1 MIDDIVFVDLVVFAL
16 SLLVAIHIRKN
27 SGVPGLTSAVAV
39 LAIACVSEQLSVRLG
54 ETHCH
59 AASPFVNVSKCS
71 SLNSIAVYLPWMY
84 SCYHLAKCVP
94 FSSELSRLLYT
105 GILHPLFFTMY
116 EITGANAGWWA
127 WGDKVEALNER
138 VFGVPVMTVA
148 FHFLVGFTFALI
160 LDLSSKRRLPSW
172 IQVCLVFLFAPAFA
186 CLMLTAFN
194 LFTPL
199 GFSRLQVTFVTLI
212 ATCGFLLCDRL
223 DKRKAFAMNPA
234 GAEPVLVAIP
244 LIWCLFIL
252 QMNVREAISANE
264 SLFIPHR
271 LFVFVN
277 VAVALATLMYISGS
291 GSGGGPKKSKR
302 KS

>member
-1 MIDDIVFVDLVVFAL
+1 
-16 SLLVAIHIRKN
+16 
-27 SGVPGLTSAVAV
+27 
-39 LAIACVSEQLSVRLG
+39 
-54 ETHCH
+54 
-59 AASPFVNVSKCS
+59 
-71 SLNSIAVYLPWMY
+71 
-84 SCYHLAKCVP
+84 
-94 FSSELSRLLYT
+94 
-105 GILHPLFFTMY
+105 MY

-127 WGDKVEALNER
+127 WGDKVEALNEK
-138 VFGVPVMTVA
+138 VFRVPVMTVA
-148 FHFLVGFTFALI
+148 FHYLVGITFALI

-172 IQVCLVFLFAPAFA
+172 IQACLVILFAPAFA
-186 CLMLTAFN
+186 CFVLTAFN
-194 LFTPL
+194 LFTPF
-199 GFSRLQVTFVTLI
+199 GFSRLQLTFVTLI

-223 DKRKAFAMNPA
+223 DKRKAFAVNPA

-252 QMNVREAISANE
+252 QMNVREAISTNE

-291 GSGGGPKKSKR
+291 GSGSGGGPKKSKR